1 MTAIIS
7 KSARMRAE
15 RDARVIE
22 MYRFSLNNGGTKIAV
37 VDAIAEHFNLSR
49 ATVLNIINRE
59 EEQNKIETR

>member
-1 MTAIIS
+1 
-7 KSARMRAE
+7 MRAE

-37 VDAIAEHFNLSR
+37 VDAIAEHFKLSR